1 MHDAL
6 ATTMPASPV
15 LPVLRHGDHVSPL
28 LRHPAWM
35 ATAQAGAAAPMA
47 EAGAQTGTSLT
58 VRMLDGFR
66 VWVGVEP
73 LAELPHGRARALLKL
88 LLLQRRRP
96 LSRTKLCTL
105 FWPEA
110 EPGNARN
117 SLNVTLHR
125 LRRSL
130 GAAGC
135 VRHADEG
142 YQLLAP
148 GEVWLDAEQ
157 FVLHAEMGRA
167 EEAAGRPANAIGQ
180 YEAALALYHSDLQ
193 DEGEAELAS
202 AALAHDAQAL
212 RDRLSEVLE
221 HLAVL
226 HEQAGE
232 WHGCLRATLRHLG
245 LDQCNEVAHRRVMHC
260 YAQLGQVQLAER
272 QYRACVSQLRQ
283 SLSVSPSP
291 QTTALYRG
299 IATRVAA

>member
-1 MHDAL
+1 MQDDVQ
-6 ATTMPASPV
+6 TMPAA
-15 LPVLRHGDHVSPL
+15 RHGDLPPNSRHHVPQRPL
-28 LRHPAWM
+28 
-35 ATAQAGAAAPMA
+35 AAAHPLA
-47 EAGAQTGTSLT
+47 PAAAAGAQTGTALT

-96 LSRTKLCTL
+96 LSRSKLCTL

-110 EPGNARN
+110 EPGSARN

-125 LRRSL
+125 LRRAL
-130 GAAGC
+130 GKAGC

-180 YEAALALYHSDLQ
+180 YEAALALYHSDLL
-193 DEGEAELAS
+193 DEGDAEMAT
-202 AALAHDAQAL
+202 AALAPDAQAL
-212 RDRLSEVLE
+212 RDHLSEVLE
-221 HLAVL
+221 RLAAL
-226 HEQAGE
+226 HQQAGE
-232 WHGCLRATLRHLG
+232 WHGCLRTTLRHLG
-245 LDQCNEVAHRRVMHC
+245 LDQCNEGAHRRLMHC
-260 YAQLGQVQLAER
+260 YAQLGQLQLAER
-272 QYRACVSQLRQ
+272 QYRACVGQLRLQ
-283 SLSVSPSP
+283 LGAAPSSE
-291 QTTALYRG
+291 TTALYRRITAG
-299 IATRVAA
+299 VPA